1 MKNAVYWTIAI
12 VLFGALLSFCT
23 AQSAKADGL
32 TTTYD
37 DPHVIEPAPS
47 GWDGP
52 YVGLSYGRVSKNQN
66 VTETTETVECFKLNQ
81 PKACDDPIF
90 TYYPE
95 YKEER
100 ITISENTISL
110 STSENR
116 AGLHLGYRWDMGKAV
131 AGVELGIY
139 DGKAIPGIQLGW
151 DAGKILPY
159 AHLDSDGPAVGIE
172 AKLSTKLRAGI
183 RAGENG
189 GMLTISMG
197 F

>member
-32 TTTYD
+32 RTSTYD

-52 YVGLSYGRVSKNQN
+52 YVGLSYGRVSN
-66 VTETTETVECFKLNQ
+66 TSETVQCFKLGQ

-90 TYYPE
+90 IYYPE
-95 YKEER
+95 YKEVVTTQTE
-100 ITISENTISL
+100 THE
-110 STSENR
+110 EQ
-116 AGLHLGYRWDMGKAV
+116 AGLLLGYRWDMGKIV
-131 AGVELGIY
+131 PGIELGIY
-139 DGKAIPGIQLGW
+139 DDKAIPGIQLGW

-172 AKLSTKLRAGI
+172 AKLSSKLRAGI

>member
-1 MKNAVYWTIAI
+1 MKSAVYWAIAI

-37 DPHVIEPAPS
+37 DPHVMEPAQPR
-47 GWDGP
+47 WDGP
-52 YVGLSYGRVSKNQN
+52 YVGLSYGRVSN
-66 VTETTETVECFKLNQ
+66 TSETVECFKLGK
-81 PKACDDPIF
+81 PKACNDPIF
-90 TYYPE
+90 IYYPE
-95 YKEER
+95 YKEVVTTQTE
-100 ITISENTISL
+100 TH
-110 STSENR
+110 ENR
-116 AGLHLGYRWDMGKAV
+116 AGLLLGYRWDMGKIV
-131 AGVELGIY
+131 PGIELGIY

-159 AHLDSDGPAVGIE
+159 MHYDSDGPAVGIE
-172 AKLSTKLRAGI
+172 TKLSPKLRAGI

>member
-23 AQSAKADGL
+23 AQATKADGL

-37 DPHVIEPAPS
+37 DPHVIEPAAIS

-52 YVGLSYGRVSKNQN
+52 YVGLSYGRVSN
-66 VTETTETVECFKLNQ
+66 TSETVQCFKLGQ

-90 TYYPE
+90 IYYPE
-95 YKEER
+95 YKEVVMTQTE
-100 ITISENTISL
+100 THENQT
-110 STSENR
+110 
-116 AGLHLGYRWDMGKAV
+116 GLLLGYRWDMGKIV
-131 AGVELGIY
+131 PGVELGIY

>member
-1 MKNAVYWTIAI
+1 MT
-12 VLFGALLSFCT
+12 
-23 AQSAKADGL
+23 Q
-32 TTTYD
+32 
-37 DPHVIEPAPS
+37 
-47 GWDGP
+47 
-52 YVGLSYGRVSKNQN
+52 
-66 VTETTETVECFKLNQ
+66 TETHENQ
-81 PKACDDPIF
+81 
-90 TYYPE
+90 T
-95 YKEER
+95 
-100 ITISENTISL
+100 
-110 STSENR
+110 
-116 AGLHLGYRWDMGKAV
+116 GLLLGYRWDMGKIV
-131 AGVELGIY
+131 PSVELGIY

>member
-32 TTTYD
+32 TKTYD
-37 DPHVIEPAPS
+37 DPHVMEPAPS
-47 GWDGP
+47 VWDGP
-52 YVGLSYGRVSKNQN
+52 YVGLSYGRVSN
-66 VTETTETVECFKLNQ
+66 TSETVQCFKLGT
-81 PKACDDPIF
+81 PKDCNDPIF
-90 TYYPE
+90 IYYPE
-95 YKEER
+95 YKEVVTTQTE
-100 ITISENTISL
+100 THED
-110 STSENR
+110 R
-116 AGLHLGYRWDMGKAV
+116 AGLLLGYRWDMGKV
-131 AGVELGIY
+131 VPGIELGIY
-139 DGKAIPGIQLGW
+139 DDKAIPGIQLGW

-172 AKLSTKLRAGI
+172 AKLSSKLRAGI
-183 RAGENG
+183 RAGEIG